1 MNLVIGSELI
11 NDDGHTVCVENI
23 LRESNHDGVEVF
35 NFKVEDYHTYYVGE
49 SCILVHNADYDIEL
63 SRGKYPESAKHIED
77 AIADGQPEEL
87 TISRGNA
94 KSNRKASLK
103 GIDKVPGK
111 DLDEYPFAMT
121 KEGGAGADVR
131 AIGRSDNRG
140 SGSYLGHIFAD
151 QFGGS
156 PELDNLVSQ
165 RSTLNRA
172 VKGDNKTYRAME
184 KSWSDAMKNGKKVTD
199 VDIKLSYKDGS
210 SRPSSFKVSYK
221 IDGVKIRKHFKN

>member
-1 MNLVIGSELI
+1 MSAHADELKFK
-11 NDDGHTVCVENI
+11 T
-23 LRESNHDGVEVF
+23 HDGRL
-35 NFKVEDYHTYYVGE
+35 K
-49 SCILVHNADYDIEL
+49 HNPNTADKL
-63 SRGKYPESAKHIED
+63 SGDD
-77 AIADGQPEEL
+77 A
-87 TISRGNA
+87 
-94 KSNRKASLK
+94 
-103 GIDKVPGK
+103 
-111 DLDEYPFAMT
+111 
-121 KEGGAGADVR
+121 
-131 AIGRSDNRG
+131 
-140 SGSYLGHIFAD
+140 GHIFAD

-184 KSWSDAMKNGKKVTD
+184 KSWSDAMNNGKKVTD

>member
-111 DLDEYPFAMT
+111 DLDEYPFVMT

-140 SGSYLGHIFAD
+140 SGSYLGHKLRNI
-151 QFGGS
+151 
-156 PELDNLVSQ
+156 P
-165 RSTLNRA
+165 
-172 VKGDNKTYRAME
+172 
-184 KSWSDAMKNGKKVTD
+184 NGKTFKIKI
-199 VDIKLSYKDGS
+199 VD
-210 SRPSSFKVSYK
+210 
-221 IDGVKIRKHFKN
+221 